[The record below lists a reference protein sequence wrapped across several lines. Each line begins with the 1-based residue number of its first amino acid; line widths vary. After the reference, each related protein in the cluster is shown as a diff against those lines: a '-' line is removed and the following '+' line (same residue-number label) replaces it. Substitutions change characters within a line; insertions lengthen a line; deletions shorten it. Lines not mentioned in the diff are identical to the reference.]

1 MACQLKLIWVV
12 EGYFKDSRI
21 FWLKISCEDKLKKKF
36 PEVLKNKNDFNEIL
50 KNIFCSNFID
60 I

>member
-1 MACQLKLIWVV
+1 MV

-36 PEVLKNKNDFNEIL
+36 PEVLKNKNDFKEIL